1 MDSDRV
7 RMKAFAVSAVLSV
20 IAGGGFLAWMFAS
33 RAAREPGPLVVVVDT
48 TKGLFP
54 ILKRR
59 NAERG
64 ELEVA
69 DASWPPALVRE
80 PLDEALTALF
90 YPQIK
95 NKEFLYDP
103 QVYFRRRGSREYFR
117 RFEEHPGGGWT
128 LRTNSLGMREDED
141 VLAEKPDVRILV
153 AGDSHTGGVIAT
165 PKSFT
170 NVLEAALAAKRP
182 GETIEALNCGAGGYN
197 FYNYLGT
204 LELYEYLAPD
214 VFLFVVF
221 GGNDFAG
228 CMLMQRFFHRRRP
241 PRLAP
246 YEQRAIQEQFGEQF
260 GSDGEIVA
268 QELSQLTYFLN
279 NPGDEQVAIALAASI
294 TAEIEA
300 RCAKAGI
307 RLICAYIP
315 PPLRGQPEV
324 YAERAERLLAAWDLT
339 PEALALSDRLADGWL
354 AFLGQRGIPFLDTR
368 PLFRAATEPL
378 YWKSNSHID
387 IAANRM
393 IGEALVPIVE
403 SVLE

>member
-1 MDSDRV
+1 MR
-7 RMKAFAVSAVLSV
+7 AFAVSAVLSV
-20 IAGGGFLAWMFAS
+20 IGGGAFLAWIFAS
-33 RAAREPGPLVVVVDT
+33 RADREPPPLFETIDT

-59 NAERG
+59 NAEHG

-69 DASWPPALVRE
+69 STGWPPALVRE

-95 NKEFLYDP
+95 NKELLYDP
-103 QVYFRRRGSREYFR
+103 HVYFRRRGSRENFR
-117 RFEEHPGGGWT
+117 KFKEHPGGGWT
-128 LRTNSLGMREDED
+128 LRTNSLGMREDEE
-141 VLAEKPDVRILV
+141 VRTEKPDVRVLV

-165 PKSFT
+165 PMSFT
-170 NVLEAALAAKRP
+170 NVLEAALAAKRA

-214 VFLFVVF
+214 AFLFVVF

-241 PRLAP
+241 PRLSP

-260 GSDGEIVA
+260 GRDGEIVS

-279 NPGDEQVAIALAASI
+279 NPDDEQVAIALAASI

-324 YAERAERLLAAWDLT
+324 YAERAERLLGAWDLT

-393 IGEALVPIVE
+393 IGEALVPVVE
-403 SVLE
+403 SVLD